1 MLKFIIRRLV
11 RAFVTLIL
19 FQSLLFSLIHALPY
33 DFTAFTVQG
42 PSWRAFMQRQLGLDL
57 PLWTQYLRW
66 LGKFLQL
73 DLGVSFQ
80 NFPAPVSNILFNRI
94 SRTLLLFL
102 SAAILA
108 YLLGIW
114 LGKVI
119 AWQRGGW
126 IEFGVT
132 IGGVA
137 AYTSFAPWLGFVM
150 INIFGWYLR
159 WLPYQKLVN
168 PNVWFNAP
176 VMIDSLLARMV
187 VTGAIAFG
195 AFLFVRQAS
204 RGLKKNHLRWA
215 SQAVGL
221 LIIGTG
227 IGVWWSRSGLSYLA
241 IDVIAHLTLPLA
253 TVVLLSFGETMMIM
267 RAAMLETKHED
278 YVLTARAKGLTDAVI
293 RDRHVA
299 RNAILPVITRLALN
313 LPFILV
319 GSLVIERIFM
329 WQATGQI
336 IFNAIEYQDI
346 PVLLGILSV
355 VGILALIA
363 HILLDILY
371 TYLDPRVRY
380 IGLE

>member
-1 MLKFIIRRLV
+1 MLKFIIRRMV

-19 FQSLLFSLIHALPY
+19 FQSLLFALIHALPY
-33 DFTAFTVQG
+33 DFTAFSLQG
-42 PSWRAFMQRQLGLDL
+42 PSWREFMQRQLGLDL
-57 PLWTQYLRW
+57 PLLTQYLRW
-66 LGKFLQL
+66 LGRFLRL

-80 NFPAPVSNILFNRI
+80 NFPVPVSNILFNRI

-114 LGKVI
+114 LGKMI
-119 AWQRGGW
+119 AWRRGGW
-126 IEFGVT
+126 LEFGVT
-132 IGGVA
+132 LGGVA
-137 AYTSFAPWLGFVM
+137 TYTSFAPWLGFLM

-159 WLPYQKLVN
+159 WLPYQRLVN

-187 VTGAIAFG
+187 ITGAIALG
-195 AFLFVRQAS
+195 AFILVRYAS
-204 RGLKKNHLRWA
+204 RGLKKNHWRWT
-215 SQAVGL
+215 SQAAGL

-227 IGVWWSRSGLSYLA
+227 IGIWWSRSGLSYLA
-241 IDVIAHLTLPLA
+241 IDVLAHLTLPLA

-319 GSLVIERIFM
+319 GSLVIERVFM
-329 WQATGQI
+329 WQATGVI

-346 PVLLGILSV
+346 PVILGILSV

-363 HILLDILY
+363 HILLDVLY

>member
-1 MLKFIIRRLV
+1 MFKFIIRRVV

-19 FQSLLFSLIHALPY
+19 FQSLLFTLIHALPY
-33 DFTAFTVQG
+33 DVTAFTLAG
-42 PSWRAFMQRQLGLDL
+42 PSWREFMQRQLGLDL
-57 PLWTQYLRW
+57 PLWTQYFRW
-66 LGKFLQL
+66 LGKFLQF
-73 DLGVSFQ
+73 DLGVSFH
-80 NFPAPVSNILFNRI
+80 NWPASVSQILSSRI

-108 YLLGIW
+108 YLLGLW

-119 AWQRGGW
+119 AWRRGGW

-132 IGGVA
+132 LGGVA
-137 AYTSFAPWLGFVM
+137 TYTSSAPWLGFVM

-159 WLPYQKLVN
+159 VLPYQRLVN

-187 VTGAIAFG
+187 VTCVIACG
-195 AFLFVRQAS
+195 VFLAVRRAS
-204 RGLKKNHLRWA
+204 RSLGANHWRWI
-215 SQAVGL
+215 SQAAGIV
-221 LIIGTG
+221 IIGV
-227 IGVWWSRSGLSYLA
+227 GVGAWWSRSGLGYLA
-241 IDVIAHLTLPLA
+241 VDVLAHLTLPLA

-278 YVLTARAKGLTDAVI
+278 YVLTARAKGLPDQVI

-319 GSLVIERIFM
+319 GSLVIERVFM
-329 WQATGQI
+329 WQAMGDI

-346 PVLLGILSV
+346 PVILGILSL

>member
-1 MLKFIIRRLV
+1 MFKFIIRRVV
-11 RAFVTLIL
+11 RAFVALIL
-19 FQSLLFSLIHALPY
+19 FQSLLFTLIHALPY
-33 DFTAFTVQG
+33 DVTAFTLAG
-42 PSWRAFMQRQLGLDL
+42 PSWREFMQRQLGLDL
-57 PLWTQYLRW
+57 PLWTQYFRW
-66 LGKFLQL
+66 LGKFLQF

-80 NFPAPVSNILFNRI
+80 NWPASVSQILFSRI
-94 SRTLLLFL
+94 SRTLLLFF

-119 AWQRGGW
+119 AWRRGGW
-126 IEFGVT
+126 VEFGVT
-132 IGGVA
+132 LGGVA
-137 AYTSFAPWLGFVM
+137 TYTSFAPWLGLVM
-150 INIFGWYLR
+150 INIFGWYLG
-159 WLPYQKLVN
+159 WLPYQRLVN

-187 VTGAIAFG
+187 VTCVIACG
-195 AFLFVRQAS
+195 AFLVVR
-204 RGLKKNHLRWA
+204 RA
-215 SQAVGL
+215 SQSIKTNHWRWTSQAGGIV
-221 LIIGTG
+221 IIGFG
-227 IGVWWSRSGLSYLA
+227 IGAWWSRSGLSYLA
-241 IDVIAHLTLPLA
+241 LDVLAHLTLPLA

-278 YVLTARAKGLTDAVI
+278 YVLTARAKGLPDQVI

-319 GSLVIERIFM
+319 GSLVIERVFM
-329 WQATGQI
+329 WQAMGEI

-346 PVLLGILSV
+346 PVILGILSM

-380 IGLE
+380 IGVE